1 MTTVL
6 SMKTMIRCFLVSSE
20 RKEALGYEAWAQLKP
35 SSSEL
40 ACRVPRQVLC
50 HVLCVTPVYPFS
62 SASITGLSSLKRG
75 SACFCLS
82 FFFLFVDIVCC
93 YFIAL
98 STFYTYI
105 QLQSYTKTIDS
116 IVDSFFSTR
125 TRTRTW
131 IQQRLIWI
139 RTETLNCIPV
149 KRIDETP
156 S

>member
-116 IVDSFFSTR
+116 IVVNSSQLELELELGYNNVSSGFELKLSTVY
-125 TRTRTW
+125 
-131 IQQRLIWI
+131 LSS
-139 RTETLNCIPV
+139 V
-149 KRIDETP
+149 
-156 S
+156 